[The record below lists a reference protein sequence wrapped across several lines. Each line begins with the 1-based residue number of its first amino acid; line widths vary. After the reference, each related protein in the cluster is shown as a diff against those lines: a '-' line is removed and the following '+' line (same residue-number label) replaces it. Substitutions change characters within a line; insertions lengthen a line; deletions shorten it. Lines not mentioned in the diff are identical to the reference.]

1 MRRKFVRAIVRSFVL
16 DRVPRDRPGAARDA
30 SQRSAACL
38 GKARPSPRWA
48 NGRRWRHGRG
58 AASVHDGDRPGVRR
72 GSGASR
78 PTCGIGEGVARRGGF
93 KPGEAHR
100 VLPRPTGGG
109 EAVGTGDRGADQ
121 DQCSAAETATRTW
134 QRAPDVTPSPLGRG
148 GRAGWTNRWRA
159 VGGASPVQIMP
170 PGGPVGGAVPPPYPG
185 TRWRNSPAGDL
196 LRGPSMGPP
205 TGWKL
210 AASPT
215 TFPCITVSA
224 GAPRPGRGC
233 DRGGGS

>member
-1 MRRKFVRAIVRSFVL
+1 MRRKLVRAIVRSFVL

-38 GKARPSPRWA
+38 GKARPSLRWA

-78 PTCGIGEGVARRGGF
+78 PTCGIGEGVARRGGLSRG
-93 KPGEAHR
+93 KRTASYRGP
-100 VLPRPTGGG
+100 
-109 EAVGTGDRGADQ
+109 RGAGKRLVP
-121 DQCSAAETATRTW
+121 ATGALTRTNAP
-134 QRAPDVTPSPLGRG
+134 QRRRRPGRG
-148 GRAGWTNRWRA
+148 SVPRCHAVAARTWRPRRVDQPVAGRGWRESCPDH
-159 VGGASPVQIMP
+159 AS
-170 PGGPVGGAVPPPYPG
+170 GGPVGGAVPPPYPG